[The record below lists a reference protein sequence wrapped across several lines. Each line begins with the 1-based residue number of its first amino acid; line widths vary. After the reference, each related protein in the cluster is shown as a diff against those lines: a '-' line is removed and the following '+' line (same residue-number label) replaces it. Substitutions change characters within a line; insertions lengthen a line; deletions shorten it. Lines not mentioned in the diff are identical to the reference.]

1 MGRRGL
7 GRGLSALISAGDSVG
22 GLRFE
27 EVPVSAIRPN
37 THQPRRNFS
46 ETSIKEL
53 AASIR
58 EVGILQPLVIRS
70 TETGFELI
78 AGERRLRAAKEAGLD
93 RVPVLIRQAGETE
106 SMEMALIENL
116 QREDLNPLETAAAYQ
131 ALMESF
137 GLTIEQLATR
147 LGKSRPA
154 VANTLRLTSLPKA
167 LQALVLEEKL
177 TEGHARALLARGDK
191 KQVLSEKQM
200 LQVVERVRVDKLSV
214 RRTEELV
221 REELAG
227 PHERPKA
234 EAGFREERPF
244 VAEYGEASQRI
255 QDVLMLPTSV
265 RSSRQGGKLEIRFRK
280 QEELEALVALLTAS
294 GDRLNDSPDGV
305 PRPVR

>member
-70 TETGFELI
+70 TEAGFELI

-93 RVPVLIRQAGETE
+93 RVPVLIRHAGEGE
-106 SMEMALIENL
+106 SMEMALVENL

-131 ALMESF
+131 ALMDSF
-137 GLTIEQLATR
+137 GLTKDQLAAR
-147 LGKSRPA
+147 LGKSRA
-154 VANTLRLTSLPKA
+154 TVTNTLRLTRLPESIRA
-167 LQALVLEEKL
+167 MVLTDKL
-177 TEGHARALLARGDK
+177 SEGHARALLG
-191 KQVLSEKQM
+191 LETEKHM
-200 LQVVERVRVDKLSV
+200 LRVAGMVQAEKLSV
-214 RRTEELV
+214 RKTEELV
-221 REELAG
+221 RDQLAE
-227 PHERPKA
+227 PDESQ
-234 EAGFREERPF
+234 EATEKSRDKPESFDK
-244 VAEYGEASQRI
+244 YGEASLQI
-255 QDVLMLPTSV
+255 QDALALPTRV
-265 RSSRQGGKLEIRFRK
+265 RASRRGGKLEIRFHQK
-280 QEELEALVALLTAS
+280 EELEVLVALLTANNVRNANS
-294 GDRLNDSPDGV
+294 VDGALG
-305 PRPVR
+305 PEG

>member
-37 THQPRRNFS
+37 THQPRRSFS

-53 AASIR
+53 ASSIR

-93 RVPVLIRQAGETE
+93 RVPVLIRQAGEGE

-131 ALMESF
+131 ALMDSF
-137 GLTIEQLATR
+137 RLTKDQLASR
-147 LGKSRPA
+147 LGKSRAA
-154 VANTLRLTSLPKA
+154 VSNTLRLTRLPESIRKM
-167 LQALVLEEKL
+167 VLSERL
-177 TEGHARALLARGDK
+177 SEGHARALLG
-191 KQVLSEKQM
+191 LETEEQM
-200 LQVVERVRVDKLSV
+200 LHVAEKVHAEKLSV
-214 RRTEELV
+214 RKTEEMVRDELSGSQGNTKFEEKPQQEPPTLV
-221 REELAG
+221 DE
-227 PHERPKA
+227 
-234 EAGFREERPF
+234 F
-244 VAEYGEASQRI
+244 GEASRI
-255 QDVLMLPTSV
+255 IQEALMLPTRV
-265 RSSRQGGKLEIRFRK
+265 RPSRKGGKIEIRFRER
-280 QEELEALVALLTAS
+280 EELEALITLLTS
-294 GDRLNDSPDGV
+294 NGTRH
-305 PRPVR
+305 